1 MDNEAGNVIYLKD
14 RRPAP
19 ASVVPCEEADAH
31 ATRDTVF
38 FVTGGRYECMVN
50 NAVGLVGSGEFLRVP
65 TNAVYSFA
73 EIGPSACSMVSH
85 KFMRT
90 APSGLLREIAEALPA
105 FAQHFPRR
113 GTPAFARLEMIAR
126 RWGYRLDSGAAA

>member
-14 RRPAP
+14 RRPAAVP
-19 ASVVPCEEADAH
+19 AVPCEEVHETGA
-31 ATRDTVF
+31 RDTVF
-38 FVTGGRYECMVN
+38 FVTGGRYECMIN

-65 TNAVYSFA
+65 MDAVYSFA
-73 EIGPSACSMVSH
+73 EVGPSACSMVSH

-90 APSGLLREIAEALPA
+90 APSGLLHEIATALPA

-113 GTPAFARLEMIAR
+113 GTPAFARLEIIAR